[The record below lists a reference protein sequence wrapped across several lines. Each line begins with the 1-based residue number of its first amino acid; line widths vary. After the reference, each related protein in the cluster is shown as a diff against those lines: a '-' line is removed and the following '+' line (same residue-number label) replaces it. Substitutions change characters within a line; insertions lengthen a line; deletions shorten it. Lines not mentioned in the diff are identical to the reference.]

1 MDDIFGDIFGNMF
14 HGSHGESRGFGS
26 NGTYEHFTGNGG
38 GFHSGFGGSGFHSGN
53 GFGGFHQQDFP
64 QKGSDVKASINVT
77 FDEAAFGADKRISL
91 SGPDG
96 SSGAPQTLQIHIPA
110 GIDTGKSIR
119 LKGKG
124 MPGTGGGEPGDLLL
138 KVTVGTRPGYERKGS
153 DVYTTISIPYT
164 TAVFGGEATVPTLY
178 GNVICKIR
186 EGMQSGSKIR
196 LRGKGIVSMKNP
208 SVRGDQYVTIQIQVP
223 QNLNYSAKE
232 KMLYDTHAF
241 RGYIKEAVRKFDSE
255 NRSEEVEET
264 LQAIE
269 DQKEYEREA
278 HLEIVQ
284 SEAGIS
290 IRDRKKILA
299 LFREVIRDIYR
310 DIHEILYFNEVLDV
324 NEINSLKDEMDE
336 QLLFTIFNGRQEL
349 LNVYGLVDID
359 DSEGATSVLKIS
371 VVGGNDEDVATES
384 IEYVNGEA
392 EYNLEQTSYM
402 PVVKDSLDDGNK
414 EAVKEAVNEFVL
426 RIMDDCET
434 MGYSEERRAEEDWD
448 ADAADILENR

>member
-1 MDDIFGDIFGNMF
+1 MAVKRDYYDVLGIDRNADEKTIKKAYRKLAKKYHPDTNAGNPDAADKFKEVNEAYDVLGDPKKKKMYDQFGHAAFEAGADPGAGTGAGGFGGFQSGGNGSYQEFHFNGENMDDIFGDIFGNMF
-14 HGSHGESRGFGS
+14 HGGHSTGHGFGGNS
-26 NGTYEHFTGNGG
+26 TYEHFTGNGG
-38 GFHSGFGGSGFHSGN
+38 GFHDGFGGSGFHSGG

-91 SGPDG
+91 SSPDG
-96 SSGAPQTLQIHIPA
+96 SSGAPQTLQVHIPA

-223 QNLNYSAKE
+223 QNLNYTAKE
-232 KMLYDTHAF
+232 KLHEYAKAC
-241 RGYIKEAVRKFDSE
+241 GLE
-255 NRSEEVEET
+255 RS
-264 LQAIE
+264 
-269 DQKEYEREA
+269 
-278 HLEIVQ
+278 
-284 SEAGIS
+284 
-290 IRDRKKILA
+290 
-299 LFREVIRDIYR
+299 
-310 DIHEILYFNEVLDV
+310 N
-324 NEINSLKDEMDE
+324 
-336 QLLFTIFNGRQEL
+336 
-349 LNVYGLVDID
+349 
-359 DSEGATSVLKIS
+359 ATGSH
-371 VVGGNDEDVATES
+371 VA
-384 IEYVNGEA
+384 
-392 EYNLEQTSYM
+392 
-402 PVVKDSLDDGNK
+402 
-414 EAVKEAVNEFVL
+414 
-426 RIMDDCET
+426 
-434 MGYSEERRAEEDWD
+434 
-448 ADAADILENR
+448 

>member
-1 MDDIFGDIFGNMF
+1 MGAKRDYYEVLGISRSADKDAIKKAYRKMAKKYHPDSNAGNPDAEEKFKEVTEAYNVLSDPEKKKLYDQFGHAAFEEGAGGAGYGEGGFNRNGGFDGSGFSGFGGFGNSHSGAYRSPDGSYQEFHFTGENMDDIFGDIFGNMF

-138 KVTVGTRPGYERKGS
+138 KVTVGTRPGYERKVS

-208 SVRGDQYVTIQIQVP
+208 GVRGDQYVTIQIQVP
-223 QNLNYSAKE
+223 QNLNYTAKE
-232 KMLYDTHAF
+232 KLHEYAKAC
-241 RGYIKEAVRKFDSE
+241 GLE
-255 NRSEEVEET
+255 RS
-264 LQAIE
+264 
-269 DQKEYEREA
+269 
-278 HLEIVQ
+278 
-284 SEAGIS
+284 
-290 IRDRKKILA
+290 
-299 LFREVIRDIYR
+299 
-310 DIHEILYFNEVLDV
+310 N
-324 NEINSLKDEMDE
+324 
-336 QLLFTIFNGRQEL
+336 
-349 LNVYGLVDID
+349 
-359 DSEGATSVLKIS
+359 ATGSH
-371 VVGGNDEDVATES
+371 VA
-384 IEYVNGEA
+384 
-392 EYNLEQTSYM
+392 
-402 PVVKDSLDDGNK
+402 
-414 EAVKEAVNEFVL
+414 
-426 RIMDDCET
+426 
-434 MGYSEERRAEEDWD
+434 
-448 ADAADILENR
+448 

>member
-1 MDDIFGDIFGNMF
+1 MAQEKRDYYEVLGVSKTATDAEIKKAYRKLAMKYHPDYNPGDKDAEEKFKEVNEANEVLSDPKKRQLYDQYGFAGVDPSYAAQNGGGAGGFSGFGGDGVDLGDIFGDIFGNMF
-14 HGSHGESRGFGS
+14 HGGHSTGHGFGGNS
-26 NGTYEHFTGNGG
+26 TYEHFTGNGG
-38 GFHSGFGGSGFHSGN
+38 GFHGGFGGSGFHSGG

-91 SGPDG
+91 SSPDG
-96 SSGAPQTLQIHIPA
+96 SSGAPQTLQVHIPA

-223 QNLNYSAKE
+223 QNLNYTAKE
-232 KMLYDTHAF
+232 KLHEYAKAC
-241 RGYIKEAVRKFDSE
+241 GLE
-255 NRSEEVEET
+255 RS
-264 LQAIE
+264 
-269 DQKEYEREA
+269 
-278 HLEIVQ
+278 
-284 SEAGIS
+284 
-290 IRDRKKILA
+290 
-299 LFREVIRDIYR
+299 
-310 DIHEILYFNEVLDV
+310 N
-324 NEINSLKDEMDE
+324 
-336 QLLFTIFNGRQEL
+336 
-349 LNVYGLVDID
+349 
-359 DSEGATSVLKIS
+359 ATGSH
-371 VVGGNDEDVATES
+371 VA
-384 IEYVNGEA
+384 
-392 EYNLEQTSYM
+392 
-402 PVVKDSLDDGNK
+402 
-414 EAVKEAVNEFVL
+414 
-426 RIMDDCET
+426 
-434 MGYSEERRAEEDWD
+434 
-448 ADAADILENR
+448 

>member
-1 MDDIFGDIFGNMF
+1 MAEKRDYYEVLGLQKGATDDEIKKAYRKLAKQYHPDLNPDNPEAEAKFKEINEANDVLSDPQKRAKYDQFGHAAFEEGAGGAGYGEGGFNRNGGFDGSGFSGFGGFGNSHSGAYRSPDGSYQEFHFNGENMDDIFGDIFGNMF

-38 GFHSGFGGSGFHSGN
+38 SFHSGFGGSGFHSGN

-223 QNLNYSAKE
+223 QDLNYSAKE
-232 KMLYDTHAF
+232 KLHEYA
-241 RGYIKEAVRKFDSE
+241 RACGLE
-255 NRSEEVEET
+255 RS
-264 LQAIE
+264 
-269 DQKEYEREA
+269 
-278 HLEIVQ
+278 
-284 SEAGIS
+284 
-290 IRDRKKILA
+290 
-299 LFREVIRDIYR
+299 
-310 DIHEILYFNEVLDV
+310 N
-324 NEINSLKDEMDE
+324 
-336 QLLFTIFNGRQEL
+336 
-349 LNVYGLVDID
+349 
-359 DSEGATSVLKIS
+359 ATGSH
-371 VVGGNDEDVATES
+371 VA
-384 IEYVNGEA
+384 
-392 EYNLEQTSYM
+392 
-402 PVVKDSLDDGNK
+402 
-414 EAVKEAVNEFVL
+414 
-426 RIMDDCET
+426 
-434 MGYSEERRAEEDWD
+434 
-448 ADAADILENR
+448 